1 MRKHTGTIIIII
13 LIFIIGV
20 LSFALYKKG
29 KGKVIYEPPKSQ
41 YRNSFESY
49 NNPGLPKGVLCFKA
63 NIIYADGKKP
73 AVKSAKENNYWYP
86 GLLVELKFP
95 KLSTML
101 DGSINPDGS
110 WIATIGP
117 LSGDMPQQ
125 VEINFKDPGYKTFV
139 CRLPIRSNVMVL
151 PDIVMSK

>member
-1 MRKHTGTIIIII
+1 MRKHTSTIIIII
-13 LIFIIGV
+13 LIAVIGV

-29 KGKVIYEPPKSQ
+29 KGKVVYEPSKSQ

-49 NNPGLPKGVLCFKA
+49 NSPSLPQGMICFKA

-73 AVKSAKENNYWYP
+73 VVRNVKENTCWYP
-86 GLLVELKFP
+86 DLMVEFKFP
-95 KLSTML
+95 KLSTTL

-110 WIATIGP
+110 WVATIGP
-117 LSGDMPQQ
+117 LKGGVPEQ
-125 VEINFKDPGYKTFV
+125 VEINFKDQGYKTFV
-139 CRLPIRSNVMVL
+139 CRLPIRSNIMVL